1 MGLKSIPLA
10 QEVTHM
16 NGNDKTL
23 GNLAELERALKQHP
37 DAEVKNLNRL
47 RTVLHPHTTAVCKV
61 ILALVQAFPDR
72 KVVVLVE
79 VEILELGWKARP
91 EDIVAWI
98 EGIGVFVLEVKSH
111 TVRGI
116 RRFENNVP
124 QVVYQGQEEADVDL
138 LDQPKSF
145 AYKLKAELEKAF
157 DGANQEPPSLYFA
170 GWLPNVS
177 PEDVARLS
185 ATVALDKVWLCDMLE
200 RDTFLARI
208 PRMKNLTGGAKAQ
221 RSSLEA
227 FCRIFGATSG
237 LPRVSSP
244 RATQY
249 ASMGHLIDRKNLQL
263 KKLTKEQEDLAFS
276 PNLVRG
282 PKVIRGVAGSGKT
295 VVLANAVAETLLR
308 AMGEASIPQ
317 LFAVAAGQRLPQILV
332 LCFNRALVP
341 YLKNLIRDCF
351 EARKPKTDWVL
362 PASCLNVM
370 NIDRYAYWLTRQ
382 ADAEYCRDDVA
393 KTVESLLKANVP
405 DRGKYRHVFID
416 EGQDFDLSWY
426 RLVQE
431 LTVEELE
438 IGRSI
443 IVFYDEAQN
452 LYGVKMPGVGGI
464 QPWKDYLGAEPHRRG
479 LHTVMR
485 VGHRNTNQI
494 LSFSFN
500 LLLGAFAEENPQ
512 MAQFAGISEFEKDVI
527 PHDPSVAHPH
537 AGKPCVEKIDDRQ
550 YRVNF
555 AVHEGPLPNVHA
567 YLTEEEMLSEL
578 AKEIGR
584 ATDPKR
590 GNVEPSDVLVMVPEK
605 KHVTSVVVALSGQRI
620 PTHVP
625 VKLGVDKRDGAR
637 HSDQGDPRDLGCFV
651 RGKVTVSTI
660 KSAKGYTAH
669 VCHLAYVHRL
679 DGDALKKE
687 TRQMNRAQLHVACTR
702 SSLFLDLWGTSCA
715 LMSEAEKARAALG

>member
-1 MGLKSIPLA
+1 MSNH
-10 QEVTHM
+10 EE
-16 NGNDKTL
+16 TL
-23 GNLAELERALKQHP
+23 RKLAELERALKHHT

-47 RTVLHPHTTAVCKV
+47 RTVLHPHTGAVCKA
-61 ILALVQAFPDR
+61 ILALVQAFADR

-79 VEILELGWKARP
+79 VEISELGSKARP
-91 EDIVAWI
+91 EDILAWI

-111 TVRGI
+111 TIKGI

-124 QVVYQGQEEADVDL
+124 QVIYQGQEEADVDL
-138 LDQPKSF
+138 LDQPRSF

-157 DGANQEPPSLYFA
+157 DGANQEPPALYFA

-185 ATVALDKVWLCDMLE
+185 ATVAMDKVWLSDMLE
-200 RDTFLARI
+200 RDIFLARI
-208 PRMKNLTGGAKAQ
+208 RQMKNLTGGTKTE
-221 RSSLEA
+221 RSSLEE
-227 FCRIFGATSG
+227 FCKLFGVTSG
-237 LPRVSSP
+237 LRRVSSP

-263 KKLTKEQEDLAFS
+263 KKLTKEQEDLAFN

-308 AMGEASIPQ
+308 AMGEVSTLLPFPQ
-317 LFAVAAGQRLPQILV
+317 FPSEDMPQILV

-341 YLKNLIRDCF
+341 YISNLIRECF
-351 EARKPKTDWVL
+351 ESRKPKSDWVL
-362 PASCLNVM
+362 PASCLKVM
-370 NIDRYAYWLTRQ
+370 NIDRYAYWLARQ
-382 ADAEYCRDDVA
+382 VETDYHRDNVA
-393 KTVESLLKANVP
+393 KTVENLQKADVP

-416 EGQDFDLSWY
+416 EGQDFDLDWY

-431 LTVEELE
+431 LTVEEPE
-438 IGRSI
+438 VGRSI
-443 IVFYDEAQN
+443 IIFYDETQN
-452 LYGVKMPGVGGI
+452 LYGVKMPGVGGMP
-464 QPWKDYLGAEPHRRG
+464 PWKDYIGAVPHQRG

-485 VGHRNTNQI
+485 VGHRNTNEI

-512 MAQFAGISEFEKDVI
+512 MAQFAGMSDFEKEVI
-527 PHDPSVAHPH
+527 PQDPSVAHPH

-555 AVHEGPLPNVHA
+555 AVHNGPLPNVHV
-567 YLTEEEMLSEL
+567 YLTEDEMLNEL
-578 AKEIGR
+578 VQEIER
-584 ATDPKR
+584 VIDPKR
-590 GNVEPSDVLVMVPEK
+590 GNVDPSDVLIMVPEK
-605 KHVTSVVVALSGQRI
+605 KHAKDVVAALSERKI
-620 PTHVP
+620 PTHMP
-625 VKLGVDKRDGAR
+625 VKFDVEKTGRAGYAN
-637 HSDQGDPRDLGCFV
+637 QGDPRDLGCFV
-651 RGKVTVSTI
+651 RGKVTVGTI

-687 TRQMNRAQLHVACTR
+687 TRQKNRAQLHVACTR
-702 SSLFLDLWGTSCA
+702 SSLFLDLWGTSCS
-715 LMSEAEKARAALG
+715 LMREAEKARAALC